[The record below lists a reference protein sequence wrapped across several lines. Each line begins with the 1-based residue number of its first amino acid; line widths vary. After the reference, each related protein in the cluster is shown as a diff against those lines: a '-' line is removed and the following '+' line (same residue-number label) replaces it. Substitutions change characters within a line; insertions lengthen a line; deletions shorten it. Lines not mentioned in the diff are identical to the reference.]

1 MKRLYTI
8 CLPLSTITLA
18 QCTSKKAASNNMSEA
33 EKVADVKKNFTQ
45 AQIDEG
51 KVLWQSSCGKC
62 HKLPQ
67 PDAYTVSKFD
77 RVLPRMIKKAKLTD
91 EQGAKVRA
99 YLVANAKMG

>member
-8 CLPLSTITLA
+8 CFLLSTITLV
-18 QCTSKKAASNNMSEA
+18 QCTSKKAASNEMSEA
-33 EKVADVKKNFTQ
+33 EKVTDVKKNFTP
-45 AQIDEG
+45 AQMDEG
-51 KVLWQSSCGKC
+51 KVLWQNSCGKC

-67 PDAYTVSKFD
+67 PESYTVSKFD

-99 YLVANAKMG
+99 YLIANAKMG